1 MKKLLQILTV
11 ILIIAIVVIIFLS
24 MAKEQKMVVIKEG
37 NISQIPLEI
46 VLGKYQDSD
55 CGMVINDLTFASQVV
70 SNDGKTWFFHDH
82 GGMANWLNQ
91 KDEKFKNSIKIFVM
105 TKDSKKYIEAKNA
118 FFSTNEETP
127 MRYGFGAY
135 EQSNENFISFDE
147 VLLRVLRKEILSNP
161 NFKEHNHS
169 EHK

>member
-11 ILIIAIVVIIFLS
+11 ILIVSIVVIIFLS

-37 NISQIPLEI
+37 NISQIPLEV

-91 KDEKFKNSIKIFVM
+91 RDEKFKNSIKIFVM

-135 EQSNENFISFDE
+135 EQGNENFISFDE

-161 NFKEHNHS
+161 NFKEHNS